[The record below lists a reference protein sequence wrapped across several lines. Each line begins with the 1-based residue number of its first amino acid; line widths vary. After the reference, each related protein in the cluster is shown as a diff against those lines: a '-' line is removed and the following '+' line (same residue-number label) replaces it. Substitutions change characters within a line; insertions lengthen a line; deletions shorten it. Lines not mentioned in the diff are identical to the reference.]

1 MIKDPR
7 DLKKRIDEMR
17 RIIESEVSDDV
28 KIVELKKKIDE
39 LGRFVDG
46 R

>member
-7 DLKKRIDEMR
+7 ELKKRIEELR
-17 RIIESEVSDDV
+17 QLIESETSDDV

-39 LGRFVDG
+39 LERMVDG